1 VALSVPDLDEWRGRL
16 SQRGIVIE
24 REVEWPLG
32 GRSLYVR
39 DPAGNSVELV
49 YGRVWNIPVSEKSQQ
64 AMWNAVD
71 RALEG
76 WLAPA
81 DEALTRT
88 ITSAAR
94 AGLPEIAVAPAQGRL
109 LEVLARAIGARR
121 ILEVGT
127 LAGYSAIWLARALP
141 PGGELVTLELDPDR
155 ARLARENIDS
165 AGPSAR
171 VEVMTGP
178 AAQSLDMLIA
188 AGAPPFDLIFIDADK
203 QSCPQYLERAVAL
216 SRTGTVIIVD
226 NAICRGRV
234 IEAGTGDP
242 SVNGVRTMMDLI
254 SRHPRL
260 HAAGIQTVGAKGYDG
275 LLVALVSA

>member
-1 VALSVPDLDEWRGRL
+1 
-16 SQRGIVIE
+16 
-24 REVEWPLG
+24 
-32 GRSLYVR
+32 
-39 DPAGNSVELV
+39 
-49 YGRVWNIPVSEKSQQ
+49 
-64 AMWNAVD
+64 MWNAVD